1 MGLLTWFKGVI
12 SKMFA
17 AEAEKAFGVD
27 IVTNTMMDIKIAEWF
42 DTYQGHPRW
51 LSGEDRIRTIN
62 MANTICEETARLT
75 NLALEI
81 KIDGNERADWL
92 KKMVDATIMP
102 RLRDWIEYACAT
114 GTVIFKP
121 NATGV
126 DLFMP
131 GSFRIVGTDNGL
143 INDIVFQ
150 EQYTEGKD
158 NNKTYYT
165 KLERHSYM
173 YADVALHEG
182 EEHKEVI
189 YYHVE
194 NKAFVSHSERS
205 IGKEIDLLD
214 TKWASL
220 QPDVYITKA
229 NNEKLNAMLFGV
241 FKMPSANDIDINSPM
256 GTAIFSGAMEEL
268 RDLDIAYSRNAGEI
282 ADSESIILADDRLMS
297 MAGNKIGAKPTIKLP
312 HYVHNVYGADTKEFY
327 QEIDRNLKT
336 EQRIV
341 GINNQ
346 LSFIG
351 YKCGYSN
358 GYFVFNQKTGMV
370 TATQV
375 ESDDRRTIQT
385 IKDIRDRLKVALE
398 DTIYTLSVFADLY
411 DLSPVGEYETSYSF
425 GDITY
430 NWEEDKKHH
439 YELAKQGHY
448 PWEEYYVK
456 FLNYS
461 REEARKLLK
470 MAQKENKQNGLFG
483 EEE

>member
-17 AEAEKAFGVD
+17 VEAEKAFGVD
-27 IVTNTMMDIKIAEWF
+27 IATNTIMDIKIAEWF

-51 LSGEDRIRTIN
+51 INADERIRTIN

-81 KIDGNERADWL
+81 KIDGNERAKWL
-92 KKMVDATIMP
+92 KKMLDAAVMP
-102 RLRDWIEYACAT
+102 RLRNWIEYACAT
-114 GTVIFKP
+114 DTVIFKP
-121 NATGV
+121 NEKGV
-126 DLFMP
+126 DLFLP
-131 GSFRIVGTDNGL
+131 GSFRIVGTENGMV
-143 INDIVFQ
+143 NDIVFQ
-150 EQYTEGKD
+150 EQYEEGKD

-173 YADVALHEG
+173 RAGVAMHDG
-182 EEHKEVI
+182 EEHKEVV

-194 NKAFVSHSERS
+194 NKAFVSHSEKH
-205 IGKEIDLLD
+205 IGKEINLKD
-214 TKWASL
+214 TKWANL

-229 NNEKLNAMLFGV
+229 NNEKINTMLFGV
-241 FKMPSANDIDINSPM
+241 FKMPAANDIDIDSPM
-256 GTAIFSGAMEEL
+256 GTAVFSGAMEEL
-268 RDLDIAYSRNAGEI
+268 KDLDIAYSRNAGEI
-282 ADSESIILADDRLMS
+282 ADSESIVLADDRLLNLS
-297 MAGNKIGAKPTIKLP
+297 GQKIGSKSHIKLP
-312 HYVHNVYGADTKEFY
+312 HYVHNVYGADQKEFY
-327 QEIDRNLKT
+327 QEIDRTLKT
-336 EQRIV
+336 EQRIA

-358 GYFVFNQKTGMV
+358 GYFVFDQKTGMV

-375 ESDDRRTIQT
+375 EADDRRTIQL
-385 IKDIRDRLKVALE
+385 IKDIRDSLKVALE
-398 DTIYTLSVFADLY
+398 DTIYALSVFADLY
-411 DLSPVGEYETSYSF
+411 DLAPVGEYETSYSF

-430 NWEEDKKHH
+430 NWEEDKQHH
-439 YELAKQGHY
+439 YDLAKQGKY

-470 MAQKENKQNGLFG
+470 MAKEENKQNALF